1 MAYERLSP
9 TALMAAIQS
18 KIEEKTGIRCYDYV
32 ALNTPSPFYFAELV
46 RSTPANSKTMFRDVF
61 TVNIHCIAAPPE
73 GDVISSAGVYELIDS
88 LEEALT
94 EDIELP
100 EPFELIMQTNNGIQN
115 IKTDETREKHATLS
129 YDFMV
134 CYGFMCK
141 I

>member
-9 TALMAAIQS
+9 TALIAAIQS
-18 KIEEKTGIRCYDYV
+18 KIEGKTGLRCYDYV
-32 ALNTPSPFYFAELV
+32 DLNTPSPFYFAELV
-46 RSTPANSKTMFRDVF
+46 RSMPANSKTMFRDVF
-61 TVNIHCIAAPPE
+61 TVNVHCIAAPPE
-73 GDVISSAGVYELIDS
+73 GDVISSVGVYELIDG

>member
-9 TALMAAIQS
+9 TVLIAAIQS
-18 KIEEKTGIRCYDYV
+18 KIEGKTGLRCYDYV
-32 ALNTPSPFYFAELV
+32 DLNTPSPFYFAELV
-46 RSTPANSKTMFRDVF
+46 RSMPANSKTMFRDVF

-73 GDVISSAGVYELIDS
+73 GDVISSTGVYELIDG

-100 EPFELIMQTNNGIQN
+100 EPFELIMQINNGIQN

>member
-9 TALMAAIQS
+9 TALIAAIQS
-18 KIEEKTGIRCYDYV
+18 KIEGKTGLRCYDYV
-32 ALNTPSPFYFAELV
+32 DLNTPSPFYFAELV
-46 RSTPANSKTMFRDVF
+46 RSMPANSKTMFRDVF
-61 TVNIHCIAAPPE
+61 TVNVHCIAAPPE
-73 GDVISSAGVYELIDS
+73 GNVISSVGVYELIDG

>member
-9 TALMAAIQS
+9 TTLIAAIQS
-18 KIEEKTGIRCYDYV
+18 KIEGKTGLRCYDYV
-32 ALNTPSPFYFAELV
+32 DLNTPSPFYFAELI

-73 GDVISSAGVYELIDS
+73 GDVISSVGVYELIDS

-94 EDIELP
+94 ENIELP

>member
-1 MAYERLSP
+1 MAYKRLSP

-73 GDVISSAGVYELIDS
+73 GDVISSVGVYELIDS

-94 EDIELP
+94 ENIELP

>member
-73 GDVISSAGVYELIDS
+73 GDVISSVGVYELIDS

-94 EDIELP
+94 ENIELP

-115 IKTDETREKHATLS
+115 IMTDETREKHATLS

>member
-9 TALMAAIQS
+9 TTLIAAIQS
-18 KIEEKTGIRCYDYV
+18 KIEGKTGLRCYDYV
-32 ALNTPSPFYFAELV
+32 DLNTPSPFYFAELI

-94 EDIELP
+94 EDVELP